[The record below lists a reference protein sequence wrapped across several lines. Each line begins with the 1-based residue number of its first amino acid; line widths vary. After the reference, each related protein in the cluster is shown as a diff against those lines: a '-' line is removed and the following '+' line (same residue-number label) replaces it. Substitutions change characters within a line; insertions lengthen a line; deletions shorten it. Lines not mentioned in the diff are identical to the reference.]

1 MTLNWL
7 QSLVY
12 GLVAGLA
19 DILPISSRAHKIL
32 LLKLFGITG
41 GTELMDLMIHLGLV
55 AALFISCQ
63 SILIRFNRARALA
76 RVPKRKRRR
85 PLDERSL
92 MDHSLLRTMLVPVIL
107 GLILYRKALP
117 IERKLPLLALMLLL
131 NGIFLYIPQFLP
143 TSNRDSRTLSRV
155 EGLLMGIGGG
165 LAAIPGFSAMGL
177 SNAIGSV
184 CGVERGFALN
194 MTLLMNMYLNVGLIV
209 HDIINLAEVGLKGT
223 SFEVVLRCLCAG
235 LAAFGAAFLSIRLV
249 RRLFREHDYTG
260 FSFYCIGLALF
271 IFILN
276 LLA

>member
-19 DILPISSRAHKIL
+19 DILPISSRAHKLL

-235 LAAFGAAFLSIRLV
+235 LAAFGAAFLTIRLE
-249 RRLFREHDYTG
+249 RRLFQERDSTG

>member
-117 IERKLPLLALMLLL
+117 IEKKFPLLALMLLL

-194 MTLLMNMYLNVGLIV
+194 MTLLMNMYLNLGLIV
-209 HDIINLAEVGLKGT
+209 HDIINLAEIGLKGT

-235 LAAFGAAFLSIRLV
+235 LAAFGAAFLAIRLV
-249 RRLFREHDYTG
+249 RRLFQERDYTG

>member
-19 DILPISSRAHKIL
+19 DILPISSRAHKLL

-165 LAAIPGFSAMGL
+165 LSVIPGFSAMGL

-209 HDIINLAEVGLKGT
+209 HDIINLAEIGLKGT

-235 LAAFGAAFLSIRLV
+235 LAAFGAAFLAIRLV
-249 RRLFREHDYTG
+249 RRLFQERDYTG

>member
-63 SILIRFNRARALA
+63 SILIRFSRARALA

-107 GLILYRKALP
+107 GLILYRKALS
-117 IERKLPLLALMLLL
+117 IESKLPLLALMLLL

-165 LAAIPGFSAMGL
+165 LSAIPGFSAMGL

-209 HDIINLAEVGLKGT
+209 HDIIALAEVGLKGT
-223 SFEVVLRCLCAG
+223 SFAVILRCLCAG

-249 RRLFREHDYTG
+249 RRLFQEHDYTG

>member
-165 LAAIPGFSAMGL
+165 LSVIPGFSAMGL

-235 LAAFGAAFLSIRLV
+235 LAAFGAAFLAIRLV
-249 RRLFREHDYTG
+249 RRLFQERDYTG

>member
-107 GLILYRKALP
+107 GLLLYRKALP

-165 LAAIPGFSAMGL
+165 LSVIPGFSAMGL

-223 SFEVVLRCLCAG
+223 SFEGVLRCLCAG
-235 LAAFGAAFLSIRLV
+235 LAAFGAAFLAIRLV
-249 RRLFREHDYTG
+249 RRLFQERDYTG

>member
-19 DILPISSRAHKIL
+19 DILPISSRAHKLL

>member
-1 MTLNWL
+1 MTLDWL

-107 GLILYRKALP
+107 GLLLYRKALP

-165 LAAIPGFSAMGL
+165 LSVIPGFSAMGL

-235 LAAFGAAFLSIRLV
+235 LAAFGAAFLAIRLV
-249 RRLFREHDYTG
+249 RRLFQERDYTG

>member
-19 DILPISSRAHKIL
+19 DILPISSRAHKLL

-117 IERKLPLLALMLLL
+117 IEKKLPLLALMLLL

-165 LAAIPGFSAMGL
+165 LAAIPGFSAVGL

-235 LAAFGAAFLSIRLV
+235 LAAFGAAFLAIRLV
-249 RRLFREHDYTG
+249 RRLFQERDYTG

>member
-165 LAAIPGFSAMGL
+165 LSVIPGFSAMGL

-235 LAAFGAAFLSIRLV
+235 VAAFGAAFLAIRLV
-249 RRLFREHDYTG
+249 RRLFQERDYTG

>member
-19 DILPISSRAHKIL
+19 DILPISSRAHKLL

-63 SILIRFNRARALA
+63 SILLRFNRARALA

-117 IERKLPLLALMLLL
+117 IESKLPLLALMLLL

-165 LAAIPGFSAMGL
+165 LSAIPGFSAMGL

-209 HDIINLAEVGLKGT
+209 HDIISLAEIGLKGT
-223 SFEVVLRCLCAG
+223 SFEAVLRCLCAG
-235 LAAFGAAFLSIRLV
+235 VAAFGAAFLSIRLV

>member
-165 LAAIPGFSAMGL
+165 LSVIPGFSAMGL

-235 LAAFGAAFLSIRLV
+235 VAAFGAAFLAIRLV
-249 RRLFREHDYTG
+249 RRLFRERDYTG

>member
-19 DILPISSRAHKIL
+19 DILPISSRAHKLL

-165 LAAIPGFSAMGL
+165 LSVIPGFSAMGL

-235 LAAFGAAFLSIRLV
+235 LAAFGAAFLAIRLV
-249 RRLFREHDYTG
+249 RRLFQERDYTG

>member
-1 MTLNWL
+1 MAKK
-7 QSLVY
+7 QFKAESK
-12 GLVAGLA
+12 
-19 DILPISSRAHKIL
+19 R
-32 LLKLFGITG
+32 
-41 GTELMDLMIHLGLV
+41 LMDLMIHLGLV

-117 IERKLPLLALMLLL
+117 IEKKFPLLALMLLL

-194 MTLLMNMYLNVGLIV
+194 MTLLMNMYLNLGLIV
-209 HDIINLAEVGLKGT
+209 HDIINLAEIGLKGT

-235 LAAFGAAFLSIRLV
+235 LAAFGAAFLAIRLV
-249 RRLFREHDYTG
+249 RRLFQERDYTG